1 MGKKLLINKL
11 YFNIQTK
18 NIRFEL
24 EFSLELNELEKKKLI
39 FNSVS
44 MKKEEKKIFITGK
57 KV

>member
-1 MGKKLLINKL
+1 MNKL
-11 YFNIQTK
+11 YFNIQTI

-24 EFSLELNELEKKKLI
+24 EFSLELNELEKKRLI